1 MKRPYGQV
9 VGTAIVD
16 GKLLCEIVQRIE
28 GMAGIEAFR
37 SSRWLRSTLP
47 SWRGVYGRQTMPE
60 FNHAQGWIS
69 AAHIPDELPFCFRML
84 VWMAVRPSGLAD
96 QGCRTSIPALL
107 PEVDVRPALV
117 VFPTGAADAV
127 FFCILHE
134 RLPVCHV
141 LCYTLVHERY
151 GLLSSSCCV
160 VTQL

>member
-16 GKLLCEIVQRIE
+16 GNLLCEIVQRIE
-28 GMAGIEAFR
+28 SMAGIEAFR
-37 SSRWLRSTLP
+37 SSRWPRSTLP
-47 SWRGVYGRQTMPE
+47 LWRRVYGRQTMPE

-69 AAHIPDELPFCFRML
+69 AAHVPDEFPFCFRML
-84 VWMAVRPSGLAD
+84 VWMAVRPPGLAG
-96 QGCRTSIPALL
+96 QGRRTSIPALL
-107 PEVDVRPALV
+107 PKVDVRLALV
-117 VFPTGAADAV
+117 VFPTGTADTV
-127 FFCILHE
+127 FFCVLYE

-151 GLLSSSCCV
+151 GLFSPSCGV